1 MICSFLPFLA
11 PAVTLTHTIFVFFC
25 HVYPP
30 RRLASFTGLSSSFFS
45 AGLDFQLLSQA
56 RMPLPSGFCHL
67 SKSRCHFH
75 SPSHPLAGR
84 LLIRPTPLHPLLLAC
99 ISYRAELCLRRCVI
113 PILRSQNRF
122 FLRFGTSRKHLFF
135 FFFFPTK
142 TSLPFTLLHFPLTSP
157 VLPGTDPPPTPYSP
171 FAFIKPRHREV
182 QKIHFR
188 RQQL

>member
-84 LLIRPTPLHPLLLAC
+84 LLIPPPPSPPCLHLLQGRVVPAPLCNPDSSQPKL
-99 ISYRAELCLRRCVI
+99 
-113 PILRSQNRF
+113 ILSEIWDITQ
-122 FLRFGTSRKHLFF
+122 TFF
-135 FFFFPTK
+135 FTK

-157 VLPGTDPPPTPYSP
+157 VLPGTVPPPTPYSP